1 MNGAL
6 RKNPVSFVFKLFI
19 ILIFAVAATIP
30 SFAEGPQRLSPEVH
44 EALRA
49 MAAGKATTRQE
60 ALLFANNDAIN
71 KARIAKQIPDAQY
84 QSAQRR
90 FKEMNYEFAEK
101 AAKSVGAEFEVQKSK
116 TIRSQPGT
124 DSDYIT
130 KVESSQQ
137 IADMQANYD
146 KQVNELL
153 QQNNITSVDRADW
166 HNKLDTD
173 FMADPKGVSQA
184 EFERIAEIN
193 NDAYKR
199 RAAAE
204 WEYKSRNPE
213 AGPIS
218 QHETKEYI
226 KEMEDFRN
234 KKNSQ
239 IEEIQGRGNIESG
252 SLDEGKLI
260 QKQAQ
265 QQKYDSRIGDAD
277 ARYRA
282 DHGLSD
288 ADNPTHG
295 LAKDGA
301 IREPDITP
309 EKAREILGKG
319 LNERLTEADMQV
331 AQESFNARR
340 QAAFATEEN
349 IHRNATRSAAEG
361 IMEKANLDAEVDE
374 WMRQKKLT
382 PSDAPRGYSKNAA
395 RDAAEIMENMPP
407 AEKARFMAEVEAKLP
422 IDPNTGMLT
431 PESQRIM
438 NDLKAEMRKR
448 PGKSPGTKKL
458 PDADTAKVSEPD
470 NPKVNDPDA
479 PKVADIDNPKV
490 GDIDGSKVGDIDG
503 SETKGGGVLETVGEV
518 MTASDILNTGQD
530 VVDYMEGKKSGAEV
544 VENAAVNFTPA
555 GQIYSVAKQLDK
567 KSSDYG
573 DAQLSA
579 DEVNRAQQ
587 QAYATT
593 AGLEARKQG
602 ATKEEAH
609 AIMVALRSGYPERAE
624 QMAQELRDRG
634 LDFHIP
640 EAPEEY
646 TVEPDDGYVDRIGQ
660 VATGIG
666 SQLYRAGNFVLDTA
680 KNVHEIDTA
689 KDSILKD
696 NMDVAISEITHEQQA
711 QGLYDRLVA
720 QGADPQEALEAVT
733 QFKEGNFRTLSDLR
747 KTLQDHEQAVK
758 GTDDTVSNDALL
770 AAVGPSQ
777 EIWDRQIGGESKTN
791 FGLQETGHE
800 QLNREAP
807 RKRQDEVSNEFLTP
821 DDPSVLEEA
830 RVAEKYVEENP
841 VPEWELDIREREKK
855 SAEIR
860 GEMLDELA
868 PVITTLIETGVTSA
882 EGISRSGKSSYSG
895 QSGDPSKGVSEAKE
909 SYYESLEG
917 EEKGG
922 SVYSVIKCV
931 KKKGPHMKS
940 DAILYQ
946 ISGPGIVR
954 LTGYDEC
961 TQVWGPDRLE
971 NCMSKLSDLQSA
983 QRGPSDREKQQDS
996 WISEDGLMSM
1006 ETGDTTVEG
1015 EDEINDYWPAGK
1027 N

>member
-6 RKNPVSFVFKLFI
+6 RKNPESSIFKLFI
-19 ILIFAVAATIP
+19 VLFFVAAVTSP
-30 SFAEGPQRLSPEVH
+30 SFAEGSQRLSPEVH

-49 MAAGKATTRQE
+49 MASGKATTQQE

-71 KARIAKQIPDAQY
+71 RARIAEQIPDAQY

-90 FKEMNYEFAEK
+90 FKEMNYEFAEN
-101 AAKSVGAEFEVQKSK
+101 AARSVGAEFEVQKSK
-116 TIRSQPGT
+116 AIRSQPGT

-137 IADMQANYD
+137 IADMQSNYNQ
-146 KQVNELL
+146 QVNDYL
-153 QQNNITSVDRADW
+153 QQNNVTSVDRADW
-166 HNKLDTD
+166 HHKLDTD

-218 QHETKEYI
+218 QHETKEYV

-239 IEEIQGRGNIESG
+239 IEEIQGHGDIESG
-252 SLDEGKLI
+252 SLDEGKLT

-265 QQKYDSRIGDAD
+265 QQKYDSRIGEAD
-277 ARYRA
+277 ARYRS
-282 DHGLSD
+282 DHGLPD
-288 ADNPTHG
+288 ADNPTHS

-319 LNERLTEADMQV
+319 PKERLTEADMQA
-331 AQESFNARR
+331 AQESFDARR
-340 QAAFATEEN
+340 QAALATEEN
-349 IHRNATRSAAEG
+349 IHRNATRNAAEG
-361 IMEKANLDAEVDE
+361 FMEKADLDAEVDE
-374 WMRQKKLT
+374 WMRQKELT
-382 PSDAPRGYSKNAA
+382 PADAPRGYSKNAA

-407 AEKARFMAEVEAKLP
+407 AEKARFMAEVESKLP
-422 IDPNTGMLT
+422 TDPNTGMLT

-448 PGKSPGTKKL
+448 PGKSPGTKKM

-470 NPKVNDPDA
+470 SPKVNDPDG
-479 PKVADIDNPKV
+479 PKVADLDDPKV
-490 GDIDGSKVGDIDG
+490 GDMDGPKAGDVDG
-503 SETKGGGVLETVGEV
+503 AETRGGGVLEKVGEV

-530 VVDYMEGKKSGAEV
+530 VVDYMEGKKSAAEV
-544 VENAAVNFTPA
+544 AENAAVNFTPA

-573 DAQLSA
+573 DAQISA

-587 QAYATT
+587 QAHATT

-609 AIMVALRSGYPERAE
+609 AIMVALRSGYPEWAE
-624 QMAQELRDRG
+624 QMAQDLRDRG

-646 TVEPDDGYVDRIGQ
+646 TVEADDGYVDRIGQ

-689 KDSILKD
+689 TDSILKD
-696 NMDVAISEITHEQQA
+696 NMHVAVSEMTHEQQA
-711 QGLYDRLVA
+711 QDLYDRLVA
-720 QGADPQEALEAVT
+720 KGADPQEALEAAT
-733 QFKEGNFRTLSDLR
+733 QFKEGNLRPLSDLR
-747 KTLQDHEQAVK
+747 KALQDHEQPEKA
-758 GTDDTVSNDALL
+758 TDDTVSHDAML
-770 AAVGPSQ
+770 AAAGPSQ
-777 EIWDRQIGGESKTN
+777 GIWDRQNGDESKTH

-800 QLNREAP
+800 QLDSEAP
-807 RKRQDEVSNEFLTP
+807 GKWQDEVSDGFLTP
-821 DDPSVLEEA
+821 DDPSVLKEA
-830 RVAEKYVEENP
+830 RLYEEYMKEHL
-841 VPEWELDIREREKK
+841 VPEWEKDIREREHKAEQVRKK
-855 SAEIR
+855 MLE
-860 GEMLDELA
+860 EMS
-868 PVITTLIETGVTSA
+868 PVINTLIETGVTTVK
-882 EGISRSGKSSYSG
+882 GITRSGKSSYPG
-895 QSGDPSKGVSEAKE
+895 QSGDPLRGVPYSKE
-909 SYYESLEG
+909 SHYESLEG

-922 SVYSVIKCV
+922 SVYSVVKCV
-931 KKKGPHMKS
+931 KKKGPHMES

-983 QRGPSDREKQQDS
+983 ERDISEREKQQDS
-996 WISEDGLMSM
+996 LTLEDGLMGI
-1006 ETGDTTVEG
+1006 ETGDTTVKG

-1027 N
+1027 D